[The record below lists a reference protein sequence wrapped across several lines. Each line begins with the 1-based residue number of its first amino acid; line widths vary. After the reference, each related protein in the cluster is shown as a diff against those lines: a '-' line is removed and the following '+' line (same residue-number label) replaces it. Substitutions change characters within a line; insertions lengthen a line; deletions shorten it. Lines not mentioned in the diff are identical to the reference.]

1 MRTYFHVKAGRLHEV
16 EEALLVDGAK
26 PSRAHL
32 LPREDGAPR

>member
-16 EEALLVDGAK
+16 KEALLVDEAR
-26 PSRAHL
+26 PSLAHL